1 MQRPDLRHTAQGAQE
16 AVVAGLSAQGAVD
29 AGLAAQEPVEGK
41 LSAQG
46 HVEGGL
52 SAEEA
57 AGVVLEG
64 LPPSHC
70 KYDHQILSYIPL
82 HQEIVDHCLGL
93 LESWPNPVD
102 CKLVV
107 VENCSRQKQT

>member
-1 MQRPDLRHTAQGAQE
+1 MQRPDLRHTAQE
-16 AVVAGLSAQGAVD
+16 AVVAGLSAQGAVE
-29 AGLAAQEPVEGK
+29 AGLAAQEPVDGK

-46 HVEGGL
+46 PVEGGL

-57 AGVVLEG
+57 AAAGVVLED
-64 LPPSHC
+64 LPPSHY

-82 HQEIVDHCLGL
+82 QQEIVERCLGL

>member
-1 MQRPDLRHTAQGAQE
+1 MQRPDLRHTAQE
-16 AVVAGLSAQGAVD
+16 AVVAGLSAQGAVE
-29 AGLAAQEPVEGK
+29 AGLAAQEPVDGK

-46 HVEGGL
+46 PVEGGL
-52 SAEEA
+52 SAEEAAA

-82 HQEIVDHCLGL
+82 QQEIVGL
-93 LESWPNPVD
+93 LESWPNLVD